1 MLNNIAIHG
10 RLTADPEL
18 KQTQSG
24 VPFCNFTV
32 AVDRSYK
39 QGDERQTD
47 FFNCIAWRGLA
58 EMIASYFSKGREIV
72 VHGEMNNNPYEKDGV
87 KMAWWQLKVNGVDFC
102 GKKEDG
108 GQVQPQASPMYTDG
122 FQPIQDEDIP
132 F

>member
-24 VPFCNFTV
+24 VAFCNFTV

-39 QGDERQTD
+39 QCDEKLTD
-47 FFNCIAWRGLA
+47 FFNCIAWRGQA
-58 EMIASYFSKGREIV
+58 EMIAKYFNKGKEIIV
-72 VHGEMNNNPYEKDGV
+72 YGEMNNNPYDKDGQTV
-87 KMAWWQLKVNGVDFC
+87 SWWQLKVNGVDFC
-102 GKKEDG
+102 GKKEDN
-108 GQVQPQASPMYTDG
+108 GQAQAQPSAPNG
-122 FQPIQDEDIP
+122 FEPINEDEIP

>member
-72 VHGEMNNNPYEKDGV
+72 VHGEMNNNPYEKDGQTV
-87 KMAWWQLKVNGVDFC
+87 SWWQLKVNGVDFC
-102 GKKEDG
+102 GKKEDN
-108 GQVQPQASPMYTDG
+108 GQAQAQANVPNG
-122 FQPIQDEDIP
+122 FQPVQDEDIP